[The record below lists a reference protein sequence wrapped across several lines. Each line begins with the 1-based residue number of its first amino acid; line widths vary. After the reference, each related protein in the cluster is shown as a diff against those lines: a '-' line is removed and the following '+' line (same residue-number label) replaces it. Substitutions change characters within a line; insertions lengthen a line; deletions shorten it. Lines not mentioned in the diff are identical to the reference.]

1 MVSKKNF
8 LIFSTA
14 DWSSKYWTN
23 KQNVAQELAKKG
35 HNVFYVESVGIRKPN
50 IFSKQDFLRVLKKI
64 FLSFK
69 TNKKKG
75 KLQVISPPIIPFKTK
90 FKFFF

>member
-35 HNVFYVESVGIRKPN
+35 HNVFYVESVGIRRPN
-50 IFSKQDFLRVLKKI
+50 ISSKKDFLRASRKI
-64 FLSFK
+64 FYSFK
-69 TNKKKG
+69 
-75 KLQVISPPIIPFKTK
+75 FK
-90 FKFFF
+90 